1 MRTLAF
7 DKASRPQW
15 DLAECNMFWTDLA
28 LDTIWTAAAAKS
40 LQLCL
45 TLCDAIDGSPPGCSV
60 PGILRGVGCH
70 FLLLFE
76 QQYLKVNM
84 CTNRIRMESL
94 EGGYWA
100 EEMSEQGAS
109 EENRNWTGKAA
120 FMVDLDMRGRKKAG
134 LWPEQCYQRG
144 FFGNGQIQVYH
155 IKLLMRVKFV
165 GVFWPHRMA
174 MWDVISPTGNW
185 THVAC
190 SGPLDCWGS
199 PLTLK

>member
-45 TLCDAIDGSPPGCSV
+45 TLCDAMDGSPPGCSV

-70 FLLLFE
+70 FLLPFE

-100 EEMSEQGAS
+100 EEMSEQGALRRIEIELERQHLWWIWIW
-109 EENRNWTGKAA
+109 EEERKQDCGQNSVIKGVSLG
-120 FMVDLDMRGRKKAG
+120 MGRSK
-134 LWPEQCYQRG
+134 Y
-144 FFGNGQIQVYH
+144 
-155 IKLLMRVKFV
+155 
-165 GVFWPHRMA
+165 
-174 MWDVISPTGNW
+174 T
-185 THVAC
+185 T
-190 SGPLDCWGS
+190 
-199 PLTLK
+199 